1 MSQFSFFPQADG
13 SDPLADALSQYRRS
27 KKTLG
32 QRSESEESGM
42 QFGRAVAGLL
52 NDLDPLSWVVSPSS
66 VMDDIG
72 DFGTFIDRVKTIET
86 KKQLDS
92 EMASGKL
99 TPQEMLLRQQQ
110 IEVLDKMISS
120 DAQQAAAA
128 TQEEIAEK
136 GVVGMFGQGVKA
148 GVTQGVVSSMRGFT
162 NLMPVDGDA
171 FWSGAQRETGMA
183 TPEDSVSGK
192 IGQAVGSGL
201 FSAASFTVN
210 PYLGTA
216 VMGLQGYGGGIEA
229 YDQAYQYGLTTGDY
243 SQFEKITSGLTSAA
257 IEAATETLG
266 YGIASRL
273 AKTGVSQWFA
283 QPGARAVMGTVGKM
297 YAGEAL
303 EEGLVP
309 ILQNGVKWTGMTGMQ
324 PAEWGEAFSQAAT
337 DAFYGGFGG
346 FGAAAVNVPAEIVR
360 RQQTNKLLREAGSK
374 YADESFVEEIAPKRA
389 AALQAM
395 TPEERA
401 LESDQAEQSLMQASA
416 DLGKAKENVGAVQA
430 QLIAKQQELA
440 RARRGRDQA
449 RIQALEAEVA
459 TGEAGLETA
468 RQNAASIAA
477 DYAASQF
484 NYLTALASMSSG
496 APTVQMTVDDVLSS
510 QQYNPATSA
519 TTSQKAVEQQLTRLG
534 FKVQYYDGG
543 TQGDTRPAFFSP
555 QTPDT
560 VYLRADGNMKFSEMM
575 GLAMHE
581 LTHWVQF
588 NDSGLWSAMRETMDD
603 QTMLAAATKYW
614 QQAAGI
620 DPQVRQSLAQI
631 MAEAD
636 GKPISGDDVAQ
647 LESRMGRSL
656 VESEGAAQMI
666 ENGAAALFRGE
677 AVPGWFGQLV
687 TRMGLRGRSAMSA
700 LKLYRGLQEAAKN
713 NKGYTPGKVG
723 FTIDA
728 AQRGLEVMR
737 RARLQAAGAVAA
749 PPATPQPQAAPA
761 PATTPAPAQPAPAA
775 PAAPAAAP
783 APAPAPTAAAP
794 APAAPAPSPAAA
806 APAPAA
812 TTRAAID
819 AALSAFNSAPDQEFF
834 APSANEVAAAELAL
848 EQRASEDAAA
858 GRPNPYEGV
867 TGEEVAR
874 LMTYVDAV
882 DGGLLPGQMV
892 TADQRKIAKEM
903 RRKIRRTV
911 GTISA
916 RAAAPKSDIGHKRE
930 KATGRYV
937 GSPDWVGGNPSQL
950 KKLRKILRGLAD
962 EGESGRYWYE
972 NSSAAI
978 LDIAG
983 GDVVEAEKI
992 VALIALYSPN
1002 ATVPANTTMALTA
1015 YYQFKA
1021 GVPINAGFGV
1031 ADAKAT
1037 ALMAEG
1043 KMWSGIKTNS
1053 FYQNLMVNID
1063 PSKLDPG
1070 VATMDMWMALAFDY
1084 GDKALDQ
1091 GPKYQFSQREI
1102 QRLAA
1107 ELGWEAHQV
1116 QAAIW
1121 TAMKGRIDPIREQLK
1136 EKELEVG
1143 IGETYEKVD
1152 PKTGKTKVLYR
1163 VKKGR
1168 EYDHFR
1174 LAHKM
1179 GMEYDLKKEDIE
1191 ASRYDFSDA
1200 LRERMV
1206 QLSWEATPSTS
1217 TGRSIPGIHKAPLDQ
1232 RREYLEAIYKVL
1244 FQNGRSVIAEL
1255 AGLANGT
1262 SMIGYSAWKGDIG
1275 AGAQTFTP
1283 VATSGTG
1290 SKKAIKPEAA
1300 ANLDLASNM
1309 LGFILEQDAVTYHT
1323 ASYGAAKKDQN
1334 MAALQTSRPLT
1345 MQEMHSLYKAL
1356 HDKFGT
1362 WDLAPAYRP
1371 DGVRIG
1377 NFTAFDDSVP
1387 TIDNKAFHDGIQ
1399 EIIESLPDDFGGGSV
1414 TATTFMSVGNY
1425 LSNNWETNPNGETY
1439 LERIQAQ
1446 RPVVL
1451 ERVRN
1456 LRSSVEAINRE
1467 FDAKYGWG
1475 AGRVFNTAPAPAAPA
1490 DAAAAEPDV
1499 TGERPD
1505 DEPEGPGP
1513 TPGPGG
1519 GQPAVSTASARI
1531 TPQQDAQY
1539 MDAVKRGDMETAQRM
1554 VDAAARAA
1562 GYIHRVFHGTNGPM
1576 FRQFSKD
1583 MGGAKTGAESAQ
1595 LGIFATDNRKVAQ
1608 SYADNPGMGSMFDL
1622 ALGGPLSE
1630 LRKQAYETGRGKELK
1645 DAYDA
1650 SKREYDAAIQ
1660 RGRARVR
1667 EDVANSEVIADLKKA
1682 GFGSNINSFIDTLST
1697 RELIDGEWLKS
1708 PEIVA
1713 AEENLSRMEE
1723 PLQEFL
1729 RDVIVSSIPNRRV
1742 LGMYAKMDNPA
1753 IYDAGGVTPADFA
1766 LTPKIQKA
1774 MEDGHDGVIFK
1785 NLIDPVEPSTHYVVF
1800 DPSQFKSSDPFTYDE
1815 AGNVI
1820 PLSQRFNAASPSI
1833 MEARAPSRGIF
1844 DVNNPPEPKAGF
1856 DRVMAVMDSDGVVY
1870 YDTEARM
1877 HGDLVDSF
1885 PGIEDY
1891 VIDGGFIVNGEY
1903 RMNMSDGGYAA
1914 KEGGDER
1921 VAEVKAFT
1929 KRVNDPTIVGARSP
1943 SLSTFTPEWQEWFR
1957 GSKVVDEYGNP
1968 KVQFH
1973 STSAL
1978 VDGESFDQ
1986 FLPFSHFGTTTAA
1999 QDRFSAINVIKGF
2012 KSGIPRRG
2020 SRTYP
2025 VYLSI
2030 KNPLRVTD
2038 FAATNEATLLSEI
2051 MSAQRRGGYLEI
2063 NVDDIDDVTAAGT
2076 YDAVRKAGYDG
2087 LVYKNEFE
2095 DRGEDS
2101 YVIFDPSQAKSIFNV
2116 RPTRSPVISS
2126 ARQSRE
2132 DLAYQIGRRSGQVA
2146 GVARGRQQ
2154 RETEVREAQREAEA
2168 RARAVEETRRRAKEQ
2183 KREQRIRERAKRSAL
2198 AGRMQARLARLSA
2211 EIRRRQ
2217 RREGERM
2224 EDFSRRA
2231 LREMMREAQT
2241 ASGEGYRQAKK
2252 DLSRLKREA
2261 IELINLLPPKTRSRY
2276 LPRIAELSSA
2286 AGVLKVA
2293 DSVVRDMTRNEA
2305 RVTFNRLRALQQQ
2318 FTSRRGIRNDT
2329 RDQAMPLIQSGM
2341 AMLGGDRLMG
2351 YTDMA
2356 DMVQRI
2362 GAARQLLEEARD
2374 LYEQDREAW
2383 RDGRAERQQ
2392 ERADAA
2398 EVLAKNI
2405 ESLDELP
2412 DSRLWS
2418 TGRTAGFVG
2427 KFFAANSDIHTLAE
2441 IIDGAIDGPIHEM
2454 IARLAAGKNAMNLDR
2469 RRIDQT
2475 MDGLLE
2481 QAGYSSVDDYAQ
2493 RAAGMGGVAA
2503 TDVMDVML
2511 GGQSRRITSGE
2522 AMSLAAMDDDT
2533 MALLFDENDPEFAGS
2548 PITFL
2553 RDGGKLPLRVTR
2565 QEVEAIRA
2573 RLSQGQIALIDG
2585 LKAMIDADIRQRAFD
2600 VHYAQFGRM
2609 PEAIP
2614 GYYPRRRLGDSISGD
2629 TVDVNATPGNVIMT
2643 MLDNAGFTR
2652 QRVASRAPLVVDDLV
2667 RTIDG
2672 HVDQGLRLIHLSD
2685 PLRFGITVLRDANVK
2700 SAMESRLGAKS
2711 NDQMRKLLMNGV
2723 GLSGRP
2729 TGDFI
2734 DNLNSNVSGAL
2745 LLINP
2750 KTWFRQL
2757 GGIFRLASEFDMG
2770 DWASGSRSS
2779 IALTPAQRSAMI
2791 DRIEQDSGYFFDRH
2805 RRSQV
2810 GLFAGII
2817 GDPRQNRER
2826 MMVMLRAVGS
2836 NLRSAVDE
2844 ATQANFRSMLEDLN
2858 SGRSNVLTIL
2868 RSFDWALRGIDRQV
2882 MLAGYMSARQSL
2894 SRTDPAMAEQ
2904 DAHLAAIALAE
2915 RAFRRT
2921 QNVSDP
2927 MDDTVF
2933 AAEQKFNKGYG
2944 RLLFPFSSDPLKAFN
2959 QARRAVANPDA
2970 RAGTAFGIT
2979 ANILWSAAANPLSV
2993 GLAGLATG
3001 LWASD
3006 DEDDKLLKQAI
3017 VNQQA
3022 QRAMERAAGDLA
3034 GSAFGYGGLI
3044 LNDVYQAYRAYQD
3057 GYAPDAG
3064 VQLMPL
3070 QVVNESIRNFA
3081 TGEYGAMAGDIAT
3094 LAGIP
3099 VTTPIES
3106 MRRDIARVTPTPEKI
3121 RDALLAKKRGSGL
3134 TADEERRLKAAQQQ
3148 VRLNKLQTAE

>member
-120 DAQQAAAA
+120 EAQQAAAA

-484 NYLTALASMSSG
+484 NYLTALSSMSAG
-496 APTVQMTVDDVLSS
+496 APTVRMNANDVLSS
-510 QQYNPATSA
+510 QQYNPATAA
-519 TTSQKAVEQQLTRLG
+519 TTNQKAVEQQLTRLG

-614 QQAAGI
+614 QNAAGI

-656 VESEGAAQMI
+656 VESEGAAKMI

-737 RARLQAAGAVAA
+737 QARLQAAGAVAA

-775 PAAPAAAP
+775 PAAPAAPVA

-819 AALSAFNSAPDQEFF
+819 AALSVFNSAPDQEFF

-1562 GYIHRVFHGTNGPM
+1562 GYIYRVFHGTNGPM

-1742 LGMYAKMDNPA
+1742 LGMYAKMTNPA
-1753 IYDAGGVTPADFA
+1753 IYDAGGVTPAEFA

-1774 MEDGHDGVIFK
+1774 MKDGHDGVIFK

-1800 DPSQFKSSDPFTYDE
+1800 DPSQFKSSDPVTLDE

-1833 MEARAPSRGIF
+1833 MEAR
-1844 DVNNPPEPKAGF
+1844 
-1856 DRVMAVMDSDGVVY
+1856 
-1870 YDTEARM
+1870 
-1877 HGDLVDSF
+1877 
-1885 PGIEDY
+1885 
-1891 VIDGGFIVNGEY
+1891 
-1903 RMNMSDGGYAA
+1903 
-1914 KEGGDER
+1914 
-1921 VAEVKAFT
+1921 
-1929 KRVNDPTIVGARSP
+1929 
-1943 SLSTFTPEWQEWFR
+1943 
-1957 GSKVVDEYGNP
+1957 
-1968 KVQFH
+1968 
-1973 STSAL
+1973 
-1978 VDGESFDQ
+1978 
-1986 FLPFSHFGTTTAA
+1986 
-1999 QDRFSAINVIKGF
+1999 
-2012 KSGIPRRG
+2012 
-2020 SRTYP
+2020 
-2025 VYLSI
+2025 
-2030 KNPLRVTD
+2030 
-2038 FAATNEATLLSEI
+2038 
-2051 MSAQRRGGYLEI
+2051 QR
-2063 NVDDIDDVTAAGT
+2063 
-2076 YDAVRKAGYDG
+2076 
-2087 LVYKNEFE
+2087 
-2095 DRGEDS
+2095 
-2101 YVIFDPSQAKSIFNV
+2101 P
-2116 RPTRSPVISS
+2116 
-2126 ARQSRE
+2126 E

-2168 RARAVEETRRRAKEQ
+2168 RALAVEETRRRAKEQ
-2183 KREQRIRERAKRSAL
+2183 KREQRIRERAKRAAL

-2261 IELINLLPPKTRSRY
+2261 IELINLLPPKARSRY

-2305 RVTFNRLRALQQQ
+2305 RVTFNRLRGLQQQ
-2318 FTSRRGIRNDT
+2318 FTARRGIRNDT

-2351 YTDMA
+2351 YTDIA

-2362 GAARQLLEEARD
+2362 GAARQLMEEARD

-2383 RDGRAERQQ
+2383 REGRAERQQ

-2398 EVLAKNI
+2398 DVLAENI
-2405 ESLDELP
+2405 NRLDELP

-2475 MDGLLE
+2475 MDGLLQ

-2503 TDVMDVML
+2503 TDVMDVVL
-2511 GGQSRRITSGE
+2511 GGQSRRITTGE

-2553 RDGGKLPLRVTR
+2553 RDGGKLPVRVTR

>member
-120 DAQQAAAA
+120 EAQQAAAA

-273 AKTGVSQWFA
+273 AKTGVAQWFA

-309 ILQNGVKWTGMTGMQ
+309 ILQNGVKMTGWTGMQ
-324 PAEWGEAFSQAAT
+324 PAEWKEAFGQAAT

-346 FGAAAVNVPAEIVR
+346 FGAAGVNVPAEIVR

-430 QLIAKQQELA
+430 QLIAKQQELS
-440 RARRGRDQA
+440 RARRGRDRA

-484 NYLTALASMSSG
+484 NYLTALASMSAG

-519 TTSQKAVEQQLTRLG
+519 TTAQKAVEQQLTRLG

-543 TQGDTRPAFFSP
+543 QQGDTRPAFFSP

-631 MAEAD
+631 IAEAD

-656 VESEGAAQMI
+656 VESEGAAKMI

-812 TTRAAID
+812 STRAAID
-819 AALSAFNSAPDQEFF
+819 AALSAFNSAPNPEFF

-867 TGEEVAR
+867 TGDEMAR

-882 DGGLLPGQMV
+882 DGGLLPGKMV
-892 TADQRKIAKEM
+892 TEGQRKIAKEM

-916 RAAAPKSDIGHKRE
+916 RGKDVPETID
-930 KATGRYV
+930 
-937 GSPDWVGGNPSQL
+937 
-950 KKLRKILRGLAD
+950 
-962 EGESGRYWYE
+962 
-972 NSSAAI
+972 SASI
-978 LDIAG
+978 
-983 GDVVEAEKI
+983 
-992 VALIALYSPN
+992 
-1002 ATVPANTTMALTA
+1002 
-1015 YYQFKA
+1015 
-1021 GVPINAGFGV
+1021 
-1031 ADAKAT
+1031 
-1037 ALMAEG
+1037 
-1043 KMWSGIKTNS
+1043 
-1053 FYQNLMVNID
+1053 ID
-1063 PSKLDPG
+1063 
-1070 VATMDMWMALAFDY
+1070 
-1084 GDKALDQ
+1084 
-1091 GPKYQFSQREI
+1091 
-1102 QRLAA
+1102 
-1107 ELGWEAHQV
+1107 
-1116 QAAIW
+1116 
-1121 TAMKGRIDPIREQLK
+1121 
-1136 EKELEVG
+1136 
-1143 IGETYEKVD
+1143 
-1152 PKTGKTKVLYR
+1152 
-1163 VKKGR
+1163 
-1168 EYDHFR
+1168 
-1174 LAHKM
+1174 
-1179 GMEYDLKKEDIE
+1179 
-1191 ASRYDFSDA
+1191 
-1200 LRERMV
+1200 
-1206 QLSWEATPSTS
+1206 
-1217 TGRSIPGIHKAPLDQ
+1217 SII
-1232 RREYLEAIYKVL
+1232 
-1244 FQNGRSVIAEL
+1244 
-1255 AGLANGT
+1255 
-1262 SMIGYSAWKGDIG
+1262 
-1275 AGAQTFTP
+1275 P
-1283 VATSGTG
+1283 VATSQQWKNMRDFKRTIQAKVRKAAAEAGIDLSVDSPRVNEYLRRMMVKEVRAAVQSNSNAVGWYDEKVRKALAVVSLIHPELANDRMAQFAFKWALAVTSNGAKVKDNFENALKAYESYKANGVMPTDIGVGKPAGAINNAMQLFNDLVAKHGMDRVEQFMSTKHTVREIKEFTG
-1290 SKKAIKPEAA
+1290 IKPNGE
-1300 ANLDLASNM
+1300 NIDTVL
-1309 LGFILEQDAVTYHT
+1309 
-1323 ASYGAAKKDQN
+1323 YGAAVAGPKIGNGFFANLYGHFEQLTMDRWFMRTWGRWSGSLIQPRPELVIKRRKQMRQVLAQMDDATREEFFKAINVKPRAMTMAPAVEGQQAEVELTDAAVDKIAEAIKKASVKKAQRDIINEIGVFPPPQRDTMN
-1334 MAALQTSRPLT
+1334 MMLADEEIEDDDPRYSFGDELRKIGNGLSGAKDGQKEAPASGSERARIRKIAQAALAELNKEFPDLT
-1345 MQEMHSLYKAL
+1345 MADLQASIWYPEKRLYDSSKTKESKAAMQY
-1356 HDKFGT
+1356 DEGGAPDYETAARAVAKSRNVSDDQIRQVTERIDNDIRSERTGSTRRVAGT
-1362 WDLAPAYRP
+1362 PDARTVSARAAATTTAERGAGDRGGVGAARSLAP
-1371 DGVRIG
+1371 
-1377 NFTAFDDSVP
+1377 
-1387 TIDNKAFHDGIQ
+1387 
-1399 EIIESLPDDFGGGSV
+1399 L
-1414 TATTFMSVGNY
+1414 
-1425 LSNNWETNPNGETY
+1425 
-1439 LERIQAQ
+1439 
-1446 RPVVL
+1446 
-1451 ERVRN
+1451 
-1456 LRSSVEAINRE
+1456 
-1467 FDAKYGWG
+1467 
-1475 AGRVFNTAPAPAAPA
+1475 A
-1490 DAAAAEPDV
+1490 DAPIVTGATGPDAGIVAAAERYAASVGIDLKRQAFYADVDLDRAGRIAAAFDAMPHDPTDPAVVEAYDALIDQTVAQYRALEEAGYKFWFFDEKTDPYDGKPWMALRDLRQNKTMAVFSTQAGFGTLEEIDTSGNPLLVDTGIRWPYGSPDGPLTPV
-1499 TGERPD
+1499 LANDLFRAVHDAFGHSLEGAGFRARGEENAWQAHVRLFFGPAVGAMTTETRGQNSWLNFGPYGEQNQNAGVLETVFAPQKTGLMPEWTWTEGRVPD
-1505 DEPEGPGP
+1505 MQDQP
-1513 TPGPGG
+1513 TGPGG

-1539 MDAVKRGDMETAQRM
+1539 MDAVKRGDMDTAQRM

-1562 GYIHRVFHGTNGPM
+1562 GYIYRVFHGTNGPM

-1583 MGGAKTGAESAQ
+1583 MGGAKTGAESAM
-1595 LGIFATDNRKVAQ
+1595 LGIFATDNRRVAQ

-1630 LRKQAYETGRGKELK
+1630 LRKQAMETGRGKELK

-1650 SKREYDAAIQ
+1650 AKREYDAALQ

-1682 GFGSNINSFIDTLST
+1682 GFESNINSFIDTLAT
-1697 RELIDGEWLKS
+1697 REMIDGEWLKS

-1713 AEENLSRMEE
+1713 AEENLIRAEE

-1742 LGMYAKMDNPA
+1742 LGMYAKMTNPA
-1753 IYDAGGVTPADFA
+1753 IYDAGGVTPAEFA

-1774 MEDGHDGVIFK
+1774 MKDGHDGVIFK

-1800 DPSQFKSSDPFTYDE
+1800 DPSQFKSSDPVTLDE

-1833 MEARAPSRGIF
+1833 MEAR
-1844 DVNNPPEPKAGF
+1844 
-1856 DRVMAVMDSDGVVY
+1856 
-1870 YDTEARM
+1870 
-1877 HGDLVDSF
+1877 
-1885 PGIEDY
+1885 
-1891 VIDGGFIVNGEY
+1891 
-1903 RMNMSDGGYAA
+1903 
-1914 KEGGDER
+1914 
-1921 VAEVKAFT
+1921 
-1929 KRVNDPTIVGARSP
+1929 
-1943 SLSTFTPEWQEWFR
+1943 
-1957 GSKVVDEYGNP
+1957 
-1968 KVQFH
+1968 
-1973 STSAL
+1973 
-1978 VDGESFDQ
+1978 
-1986 FLPFSHFGTTTAA
+1986 
-1999 QDRFSAINVIKGF
+1999 
-2012 KSGIPRRG
+2012 
-2020 SRTYP
+2020 
-2025 VYLSI
+2025 
-2030 KNPLRVTD
+2030 
-2038 FAATNEATLLSEI
+2038 
-2051 MSAQRRGGYLEI
+2051 QR
-2063 NVDDIDDVTAAGT
+2063 
-2076 YDAVRKAGYDG
+2076 
-2087 LVYKNEFE
+2087 
-2095 DRGEDS
+2095 
-2101 YVIFDPSQAKSIFNV
+2101 P
-2116 RPTRSPVISS
+2116 
-2126 ARQSRE
+2126 E

-2183 KREQRIRERAKRSAL
+2183 KREQRIRERAKRAAL

-2217 RREGERM
+2217 RRDGERM

-2241 ASGEGYRQAKK
+2241 ASGEGYRQAKT

-2261 IELINLLPPKTRSRY
+2261 IELINLLPPKARSRY

-2305 RVTFNRLRALQQQ
+2305 RVTFNRLRGLQQQ
-2318 FTSRRGIRNDT
+2318 FTARRGIRNDT

-2341 AMLGGDRLMG
+2341 SMLGGDRLMG

-2362 GAARQLLEEARD
+2362 GAARQLMEEARD

-2383 RDGRAERQQ
+2383 REGRAERQQ

-2398 EVLAKNI
+2398 DVLAENI
-2405 ESLDELP
+2405 NRLDELP

-2475 MDGLLE
+2475 MDGLLQ

-2511 GGQSRRITSGE
+2511 GGQSRRITRGE

-2533 MALLFDENDPEFAGS
+2533 LALLFDENDPEFAGS

-2573 RLSQGQIALIDG
+2573 RLSAGQIALIDG
-2585 LKAMIDADIRQRAFD
+2585 LKGMIDADIRQRAFD

-2858 SGRSNVLTIL
+2858 AGRSNVLTIL

-3022 QRAMERAAGDLA
+3022 QRALERAAGDLA
-3034 GSAFGYGGLI
+3034 GSAFGYAGLI
-3044 LNDVYQAYRAYQD
+3044 LTDVYQAYRSYQD

-3106 MRRDIARVTPTPEKI
+3106 IRRDIARVTPTPEKI

>member
-32 QRSESEESGM
+32 QRSEREESGM

-72 DFGTFIDRVKTIET
+72 DFSTFIDRVKTIET

-110 IEVLDKMISS
+110 IEILDKMIASE
-120 DAQQAAAA
+120 AQQAAAA

-148 GVTQGVVSSMRGFT
+148 GVTQGVVSSMRGFA
-162 NLMPVDGDA
+162 NVMPFDGDA

-273 AKTGVSQWFA
+273 AKTGVAQWFA
-283 QPGARAVMGTVGKM
+283 QPGARSVMGTVGKM

-309 ILQNGVKWTGMTGMQ
+309 ILQNGVKMTGLTGMQ
-324 PAEWGEAFSQAAT
+324 PAEWKEAFSQAAT

-401 LESDQAEQSLMQASA
+401 LESDQAEQALMQAGA

-459 TGEAGLETA
+459 TGEAGLATA

-477 DYAASQF
+477 DYAAAQF
-484 NYLTALASMSSG
+484 NYLTALASMSAG

-519 TTSQKAVEQQLTRLG
+519 TTAQKAVEQQLTRLG

-543 TQGDTRPAFFSP
+543 QQGDTRPAFFSP

-581 LTHWVQF
+581 LTHWAQF
-588 NDSGLWSAMRETMDD
+588 NDSGLWRAMRETMDD
-603 QTMLAAATKYW
+603 QTMLAAATEYW
-614 QQAAGI
+614 KQAAGI

-631 MAEAD
+631 VAEAD

-656 VESEGAAQMI
+656 VESEGAAKMI

-749 PPATPQPQAAPA
+749 PTATPQPQAAPA

-819 AALSAFNSAPDQEFF
+819 AASAGISAAPDQEFF

-867 TGEEVAR
+867 TGEEIAR

-892 TADQRKIAKEM
+892 TGDQRRIAKEM

-916 RAAAPKSDIGHKRE
+916 RGKDVPETIDDAAIIDAIIPIAS
-930 KATGRYV
+930 
-937 GSPDWVGGNPSQL
+937 SQQWKNMRL
-950 KKLRKILRGLAD
+950 FKRKIQDRVRKAAREAGIDLRVD
-962 EGESGRYWYE
+962 SPRVNEYIRRMVVKEVR
-972 NSSAAI
+972 AAI
-978 LDIAG
+978 KANSKAVGWYD
-983 GDVVEAEKI
+983 EKVRKALAI
-992 VALIALYSPN
+992 VALIHPELQNDRMAQFAFKWALAVTSNGAKVDKNFVN
-1002 ATVPANTTMALTA
+1002 ALKAYEAYKNTGVMPTNIGEGKPADAINNALGVFNTIVAKYGIERVEQFMSTKHTVREIKAFTGIRPSGEAIDSVLYGAAIVGPKIGNGFFANLYGHFEQLTMDRWFMRTFGRWTGTLIESNPKLVKRRREQMRRVFALMDDGTRSQFFASINTKDRPMTLAVAVKGQPAEVQLTDDVADRIAEAIQKASVDKEQRQIINEIGLFDEEGIARIASVLGKNDEENPYHSFGDELRKIGNGLAGAKDGQKEAPSNGTERSRIRSIFKSALEELNQEFPELTMADLQAVIWYPEKRLYDASKTDKKKAEMDYEEGGAPDYETAARKVAKERNVSDDQIRQVTERIDDDIRTRRAATARPVAGSTTPTTVSARDATQPELGGRGAGDRGGVRAARSLAPLADAPIVEGATGPDPDIVAAAERYAASIGIDLKRQA
-1015 YYQFKA
+1015 YYAKVDLGRAKRLADAFDAMPHAPNDPAVVEAYDALIDQTVAQYRALEDA
-1021 GVPINAGFGV
+1021 GYKFWFFDEKTDPYDGKPWMALRDLRQNKTMAVFSTQAGFGTLEEIDTSGNPLLV
-1031 ADAKAT
+1031 DTGIRWPNGSPDGPLTPVLANDLFRAVHDAFGHS
-1037 ALMAEG
+1037 LEG
-1043 KMWSGIKTNS
+1043 AGFRARGEENAWQAHVRLFYGPAVGAMTTETRGQNS
-1053 FYQNLMVNID
+1053 WLNFGPYGEQNRNA
-1063 PSKLDPG
+1063 G
-1070 VATMDMWMALAFDY
+1070 V
-1084 GDKALDQ
+1084 
-1091 GPKYQFSQREI
+1091 
-1102 QRLAA
+1102 
-1107 ELGWEAHQV
+1107 
-1116 QAAIW
+1116 
-1121 TAMKGRIDPIREQLK
+1121 
-1136 EKELEVG
+1136 LETVFA
-1143 IGETYEKVD
+1143 
-1152 PKTGKTKVLYR
+1152 PQKTGL
-1163 VKKGR
+1163 
-1168 EYDHFR
+1168 
-1174 LAHKM
+1174 M
-1179 GMEYDLKKEDIE
+1179 
-1191 ASRYDFSDA
+1191 
-1200 LRERMV
+1200 
-1206 QLSWEATPSTS
+1206 
-1217 TGRSIPGIHKAPLDQ
+1217 
-1232 RREYLEAIYKVL
+1232 
-1244 FQNGRSVIAEL
+1244 
-1255 AGLANGT
+1255 
-1262 SMIGYSAWKGDIG
+1262 
-1275 AGAQTFTP
+1275 
-1283 VATSGTG
+1283 
-1290 SKKAIKPEAA
+1290 PEW
-1300 ANLDLASNM
+1300 
-1309 LGFILEQDAVTYHT
+1309 
-1323 ASYGAAKKDQN
+1323 
-1334 MAALQTSRPLT
+1334 
-1345 MQEMHSLYKAL
+1345 
-1356 HDKFGT
+1356 T
-1362 WDLAPAYRP
+1362 W
-1371 DGVRIG
+1371 
-1377 NFTAFDDSVP
+1377 T
-1387 TIDNKAFHDGIQ
+1387 
-1399 EIIESLPDDFGGGSV
+1399 E
-1414 TATTFMSVGNY
+1414 
-1425 LSNNWETNPNGETY
+1425 
-1439 LERIQAQ
+1439 
-1446 RPVVL
+1446 
-1451 ERVRN
+1451 
-1456 LRSSVEAINRE
+1456 
-1467 FDAKYGWG
+1467 
-1475 AGRVFNTAPAPAAPA
+1475 GRV
-1490 DAAAAEPDV
+1490 PDM
-1499 TGERPD
+1499 PD
-1505 DEPEGPGP
+1505 QPQ
-1513 TPGPGG
+1513 GPGG
-1519 GQPAVSTASARI
+1519 GQPAVSTSSARI

-1539 MDAVKRGDMETAQRM
+1539 MDAVSRGDMETAQAQALRATTRTTEQYEQAERIDIPEDIRAAM
-1554 VDAAARAA
+1554 KQRDTVAQEARAKYRGKPDGRRRGNQAAESARQRWNRENPELARKIQDAQAPQVAALLAREQQRAAKDSAAEQVESNARAA
-1562 GYIHRVFHGTNGPM
+1562 VLKQVEDR
-1576 FRQFSKD
+1576 
-1583 MGGAKTGAESAQ
+1583 
-1595 LGIFATDNRKVAQ
+1595 L
-1608 SYADNPGMGSMFDL
+1608 YA
-1622 ALGGPLSE
+1622 
-1630 LRKQAYETGRGKELK
+1630 
-1645 DAYDA
+1645 
-1650 SKREYDAAIQ
+1650 
-1660 RGRARVR
+1660 
-1667 EDVANSEVIADLKKA
+1667 A
-1682 GFGSNINSFIDTLST
+1682 GFTLEYISNSGSRYYSHDRLPAGRTIRVSDHSLPSGNPSGFVYTNEDRYNTARPEVLNDLDEWIAENIEQRPLEQASRLDADYMAAVERGDMDT
-1697 RELIDGEWLKS
+1697 
-1708 PEIVA
+1708 A
-1713 AEENLSRMEE
+1713 
-1723 PLQEFL
+1723 
-1729 RDVIVSSIPNRRV
+1729 
-1742 LGMYAKMDNPA
+1742 
-1753 IYDAGGVTPADFA
+1753 
-1766 LTPKIQKA
+1766 
-1774 MEDGHDGVIFK
+1774 
-1785 NLIDPVEPSTHYVVF
+1785 
-1800 DPSQFKSSDPFTYDE
+1800 
-1815 AGNVI
+1815 
-1820 PLSQRFNAASPSI
+1820 QRFNPSSPSI
-1833 MEARAPSRGIF
+1833 LEAR
-1844 DVNNPPEPKAGF
+1844 
-1856 DRVMAVMDSDGVVY
+1856 
-1870 YDTEARM
+1870 
-1877 HGDLVDSF
+1877 
-1885 PGIEDY
+1885 
-1891 VIDGGFIVNGEY
+1891 
-1903 RMNMSDGGYAA
+1903 
-1914 KEGGDER
+1914 
-1921 VAEVKAFT
+1921 
-1929 KRVNDPTIVGARSP
+1929 
-1943 SLSTFTPEWQEWFR
+1943 
-1957 GSKVVDEYGNP
+1957 
-1968 KVQFH
+1968 
-1973 STSAL
+1973 
-1978 VDGESFDQ
+1978 
-1986 FLPFSHFGTTTAA
+1986 
-1999 QDRFSAINVIKGF
+1999 
-2012 KSGIPRRG
+2012 
-2020 SRTYP
+2020 
-2025 VYLSI
+2025 
-2030 KNPLRVTD
+2030 
-2038 FAATNEATLLSEI
+2038 
-2051 MSAQRRGGYLEI
+2051 QR
-2063 NVDDIDDVTAAGT
+2063 
-2076 YDAVRKAGYDG
+2076 
-2087 LVYKNEFE
+2087 
-2095 DRGEDS
+2095 
-2101 YVIFDPSQAKSIFNV
+2101 
-2116 RPTRSPVISS
+2116 
-2126 ARQSRE
+2126 RE

-2154 RETEVREAQREAEA
+2154 REAEVREAQREAEA

-2183 KREQRIRERAKRSAL
+2183 KREQRVRERAKRAAL

-2241 ASGEGYRQAKK
+2241 ASGEGYRQAKR

-2261 IELINLLPPKTRSRY
+2261 IELINLLPPRMRSRY

-2329 RDQAMPLIQSGM
+2329 RDQAMPLIQAGM

-2398 EVLAKNI
+2398 EVLAQNI
-2405 ESLDELP
+2405 ERLDELP

-2418 TGRTAGFVG
+2418 TGRTASFAG

-2454 IARLAAGKNAMNLDR
+2454 IARLSAGKNAMNLDR

-2475 MDGLLE
+2475 MDGLLQ

-2533 MALLFDENDPEFAGS
+2533 LALLFDENDPEFAGS

-2553 RDGGKLPLRVTR
+2553 RDGGKLPVRVTR

-2629 TVDVNATPGNVIMT
+2629 TVDVNSTPGNVIMT

-2700 SAMESRLGAKS
+2700 SAMESRLGARA

-2734 DNLNSNVSGAL
+2734 DSLNSNVSGAL

-2770 DWASGSRSS
+2770 DWASGSRAS
-2779 IALTPAQRSAMI
+2779 IALTPAQRSDLI

-2858 SGRSNVLTIL
+2858 AGRSNVLTIL

-3022 QRAMERAAGDLA
+3022 QRAMERAAGDIV

-3064 VQLMPL
+3064 IQIMPL
-3070 QVVNESIRNFA
+3070 QVANEVLRNFA
-3081 TGEYGAMAGDIAT
+3081 AGEYGAMAGDVAT

-3099 VTTPIES
+3099 VTTPVES
-3106 MRRDIARVTPTPEKI
+3106 IRRDIARVTPTPEKI

>member
-72 DFGTFIDRVKTIET
+72 DFSTFIDRVKTIET

-110 IEVLDKMISS
+110 IEVLDKMIASE
-120 DAQQAAAA
+120 AQQAAAA
-128 TQEEIAEK
+128 TQEEIEEK

-273 AKTGVSQWFA
+273 AKTGVAQWFA

-309 ILQNGVKWTGMTGMQ
+309 ILQNGVKMTGLTGMQ
-324 PAEWGEAFSQAAT
+324 PAEWSEAFSQAAT

-374 YADESFVEEIAPKRA
+374 YADQSFVEEIAPKRA

-401 LESDQAEQSLMQASA
+401 LESDQAEKALMQAGA

-459 TGEAGLETA
+459 TGEAGLATA
-468 RQNAASIAA
+468 RQNAASISA
-477 DYAASQF
+477 DYAAAQF
-484 NYLTALASMSSG
+484 NYLTALASMSAG

-519 TTSQKAVEQQLTRLG
+519 TTAQKAVEQQLTRLG

-543 TQGDTRPAFFSP
+543 QQGDTRPAFFSP

-581 LTHWVQF
+581 LTHWAQF
-588 NDSGLWSAMRETMDD
+588 NDSGLWRAMRQTMDD
-603 QTMLAAATKYW
+603 QTMLAAATEYW

-631 MAEAD
+631 MAEAE

-656 VESEGAAQMI
+656 VESEGAAKMI

-687 TRMGLRGRSAMSA
+687 TRMGLRGRAAMSA

-819 AALSAFNSAPDQEFF
+819 AAAASVAATPDPSFF
-834 APSANEVAAAELAL
+834 APSANEVAAADIAL

-858 GRPNPYEGV
+858 GRQNPYEGV
-867 TGEEVAR
+867 TGEEIAR

-892 TADQRKIAKEM
+892 TGDQRRIAKEM

-916 RAAAPKSDIGHKRE
+916 RGKEVPETIDAEAIIDSIIPVATSQQWKNMRDFKSTIQAKVRKAAAEAGIDLSVDSPRVNEYLRRMMVKEVRAAVTSNSNAVGWYDEKVRKALGIVALIHPELASDRMAQFAFKWALAVTSNGAKVKDNFDNALKAYESYKANRVMPTDIGVGKPAGAINNAMQLFNDLVAKHGMDRVEQFMSTKHTVREIREFTGIRPNGENIDTVLYGAAVVGPKIGNGFFANLYGHFEQLTMDRWFMRTWGRWSGTLIQPRPELVAKRRKQMRQVLAQMDDATRE
-930 KATGRYV
+930 EFFKAIKVKPRAMTMAAAVEGQPAEV
-937 GSPDWVGGNPSQL
+937 ELTDAAVDKIAESI
-950 KKLRKILRGLAD
+950 KKASVKKDQRDIINEIGVFEAPQRDTLSMMLAD
-962 EGESGRYWYE
+962 EGDEDPRYSFGDELRKIGNGLSGAKDGQKEAPASGSERARIRKIAQAALDELNQEFPDLTMADLQASIWYPE
-972 NSSAAI
+972 KRLYDSSKTKESSAAMQYDEGGAPDYETAARAVAKSRNVSDDQI
-978 LDIAG
+978 RQVTERIDNDIRSERTGSTRRVAG
-983 GDVVEAEKI
+983 TPDARTVSARAAAATTAERGAGDRRGVGAARSLAPLADAPIVDGATGPDPDIVAAAERYAASIGIDLKRQAYYAKVDLGRAKRLADAFDAMPHAPNDPAVVEAYD
-992 VALIALYSPN
+992 ALIDQTVAQYRALEDAGYKFWFFDERTDPYN
-1002 ATVPANTTMALTA
+1002 GKPWMALRDLRQNKTMAVFST
-1015 YYQFKA
+1015 Q
-1021 GVPINAGFGV
+1021 AGFGTLEEIDTSGNPLLV
-1031 ADAKAT
+1031 DTGIRWPYGSPDGPLTPVLANDLFRAVHDAFGHS
-1037 ALMAEG
+1037 LEG
-1043 KMWSGIKTNS
+1043 AGFRARGEENAWQAHVRLFYGPAVGAMTTETRGQNS
-1053 FYQNLMVNID
+1053 WLNFGPYGEQNRNA
-1063 PSKLDPG
+1063 G
-1070 VATMDMWMALAFDY
+1070 V
-1084 GDKALDQ
+1084 
-1091 GPKYQFSQREI
+1091 
-1102 QRLAA
+1102 
-1107 ELGWEAHQV
+1107 
-1116 QAAIW
+1116 
-1121 TAMKGRIDPIREQLK
+1121 
-1136 EKELEVG
+1136 LETVFA
-1143 IGETYEKVD
+1143 
-1152 PKTGKTKVLYR
+1152 PQKTGL
-1163 VKKGR
+1163 
-1168 EYDHFR
+1168 
-1174 LAHKM
+1174 M
-1179 GMEYDLKKEDIE
+1179 
-1191 ASRYDFSDA
+1191 
-1200 LRERMV
+1200 
-1206 QLSWEATPSTS
+1206 
-1217 TGRSIPGIHKAPLDQ
+1217 
-1232 RREYLEAIYKVL
+1232 
-1244 FQNGRSVIAEL
+1244 
-1255 AGLANGT
+1255 
-1262 SMIGYSAWKGDIG
+1262 
-1275 AGAQTFTP
+1275 
-1283 VATSGTG
+1283 
-1290 SKKAIKPEAA
+1290 PEW
-1300 ANLDLASNM
+1300 
-1309 LGFILEQDAVTYHT
+1309 
-1323 ASYGAAKKDQN
+1323 
-1334 MAALQTSRPLT
+1334 
-1345 MQEMHSLYKAL
+1345 
-1356 HDKFGT
+1356 T
-1362 WDLAPAYRP
+1362 W
-1371 DGVRIG
+1371 
-1377 NFTAFDDSVP
+1377 T
-1387 TIDNKAFHDGIQ
+1387 
-1399 EIIESLPDDFGGGSV
+1399 E
-1414 TATTFMSVGNY
+1414 
-1425 LSNNWETNPNGETY
+1425 
-1439 LERIQAQ
+1439 
-1446 RPVVL
+1446 
-1451 ERVRN
+1451 
-1456 LRSSVEAINRE
+1456 
-1467 FDAKYGWG
+1467 
-1475 AGRVFNTAPAPAAPA
+1475 GRV
-1490 DAAAAEPDV
+1490 PDM
-1499 TGERPD
+1499 PD
-1505 DEPEGPGP
+1505 QPQ
-1513 TPGPGG
+1513 GPGG
-1519 GQPAVSTASARI
+1519 GQPAVSTSSARI

-1539 MDAVKRGDMETAQRM
+1539 MDAV
-1554 VDAAARAA
+1554 
-1562 GYIHRVFHGTNGPM
+1562 
-1576 FRQFSKD
+1576 
-1583 MGGAKTGAESAQ
+1583 
-1595 LGIFATDNRKVAQ
+1595 NR
-1608 SYADNPGMGSMFDL
+1608 
-1622 ALGGPLSE
+1622 
-1630 LRKQAYETGRGKELK
+1630 
-1645 DAYDA
+1645 
-1650 SKREYDAAIQ
+1650 
-1660 RGRARVR
+1660 
-1667 EDVANSEVIADLKKA
+1667 
-1682 GFGSNINSFIDTLST
+1682 
-1697 RELIDGEWLKS
+1697 
-1708 PEIVA
+1708 
-1713 AEENLSRMEE
+1713 
-1723 PLQEFL
+1723 
-1729 RDVIVSSIPNRRV
+1729 
-1742 LGMYAKMDNPA
+1742 
-1753 IYDAGGVTPADFA
+1753 
-1766 LTPKIQKA
+1766 
-1774 MEDGHDGVIFK
+1774 
-1785 NLIDPVEPSTHYVVF
+1785 
-1800 DPSQFKSSDPFTYDE
+1800 DE

-1820 PLSQRFNAASPSI
+1820 PLSQRFNPASPSI
-1833 MEARAPSRGIF
+1833 LEARETRPISSFTPEWRAWFGDSKVVDEQGNPMVVYHGTDKDFSVFRGSYLFDRYPEYDSTKSLTANEGDGLFFFSDNPDTAAQFTSGPGSSVIPAYLKIENLFDPESPEGRKVFQKFLRSRKSDRYIKDSGVREAAEDREISVLNLLSLGDWESIEHPDLLKFIKDIGYDGIRVWEMGEHNLAVFNSSQIKSAFNERPTQSPSISSARAPSRGIF
-1844 DVNNPPEPKAGF
+1844 DVNNPPQPKAGF
-1856 DRVMAVMDSDGVVY
+1856 DNVMAVMDSDGVVY

-1891 VIDGGFIVNGEY
+1891 IIDGGFIVNGKY

-1929 KRVNDPTIVGARSP
+1929 KRVNDPTIVGAR
-1943 SLSTFTPEWQEWFR
+1943 
-1957 GSKVVDEYGNP
+1957 
-1968 KVQFH
+1968 
-1973 STSAL
+1973 
-1978 VDGESFDQ
+1978 
-1986 FLPFSHFGTTTAA
+1986 
-1999 QDRFSAINVIKGF
+1999 
-2012 KSGIPRRG
+2012 
-2020 SRTYP
+2020 
-2025 VYLSI
+2025 
-2030 KNPLRVTD
+2030 
-2038 FAATNEATLLSEI
+2038 
-2051 MSAQRRGGYLEI
+2051 QR
-2063 NVDDIDDVTAAGT
+2063 
-2076 YDAVRKAGYDG
+2076 
-2087 LVYKNEFE
+2087 
-2095 DRGEDS
+2095 
-2101 YVIFDPSQAKSIFNV
+2101 
-2116 RPTRSPVISS
+2116 
-2126 ARQSRE
+2126 RE

-2154 RETEVREAQREAEA
+2154 REAEVREAQREAEA

-2183 KREQRIRERAKRSAL
+2183 KREQRVRERAKRAAL

-2241 ASGEGYRQAKK
+2241 ASGEGYRQAKR

-2261 IELINLLPPKTRSRY
+2261 IELINLLPPQTRSKY

-2383 RDGRAERQQ
+2383 RDGRAERHQ
-2392 ERADAA
+2392 ERSDAA
-2398 EVLAKNI
+2398 EVLAQNI
-2405 ESLDELP
+2405 ERLDELP

-2475 MDGLLE
+2475 MDGLLQ

-2533 MALLFDENDPEFAGS
+2533 LALLFDENDPEFAGS

-2553 RDGGKLPLRVTR
+2553 RDGGKMPVRVTR

-2609 PEAIP
+2609 PEAIT

-2685 PLRFGITVLRDANVK
+2685 PLRFGITVMRDANVK

-2734 DNLNSNVSGAL
+2734 DSLNSNVSGAL

-2757 GGIFRLASEFDMG
+2757 GGIFRLASEFDMS

-2779 IALTPAQRSAMI
+2779 IALTPAQRSDLI

-2858 SGRSNVLTIL
+2858 AGRSNVITIL

-3022 QRAMERAAGDLA
+3022 QRAMERAAGDLV

-3064 VQLMPL
+3064 IQIMPL
-3070 QVVNESIRNFA
+3070 QVANEVLRNFA
-3081 TGEYGAMAGDIAT
+3081 AGEYTAMAGDVAT

-3106 MRRDIARVTPTPEKI
+3106 IRRDIARVTPTPEKI

-3134 TADEERRLKAAQQQ
+3134 TDDEERRLKAAQQQ

>member
-1 MSQFSFFPQADG
+1 M
-13 SDPLADALSQYRRS
+13 
-27 KKTLG
+27 
-32 QRSESEESGM
+32 
-42 QFGRAVAGLL
+42 
-52 NDLDPLSWVVSPSS
+52 
-66 VMDDIG
+66 
-72 DFGTFIDRVKTIET
+72 
-86 KKQLDS
+86 
-92 EMASGKL
+92 
-99 TPQEMLLRQQQ
+99 
-110 IEVLDKMISS
+110 
-120 DAQQAAAA
+120 
-128 TQEEIAEK
+128 
-136 GVVGMFGQGVKA
+136 
-148 GVTQGVVSSMRGFT
+148 
-162 NLMPVDGDA
+162 
-171 FWSGAQRETGMA
+171 
-183 TPEDSVSGK
+183 
-192 IGQAVGSGL
+192 
-201 FSAASFTVN
+201 
-210 PYLGTA
+210 
-216 VMGLQGYGGGIEA
+216 
-229 YDQAYQYGLTTGDY
+229 
-243 SQFEKITSGLTSAA
+243 
-257 IEAATETLG
+257 
-266 YGIASRL
+266 
-273 AKTGVSQWFA
+273 
-283 QPGARAVMGTVGKM
+283 
-297 YAGEAL
+297 
-303 EEGLVP
+303 
-309 ILQNGVKWTGMTGMQ
+309 
-324 PAEWGEAFSQAAT
+324 
-337 DAFYGGFGG
+337 
-346 FGAAAVNVPAEIVR
+346 
-360 RQQTNKLLREAGSK
+360 
-374 YADESFVEEIAPKRA
+374 
-389 AALQAM
+389 
-395 TPEERA
+395 
-401 LESDQAEQSLMQASA
+401 
-416 DLGKAKENVGAVQA
+416 
-430 QLIAKQQELA
+430 
-440 RARRGRDQA
+440 
-449 RIQALEAEVA
+449 
-459 TGEAGLETA
+459 
-468 RQNAASIAA
+468 
-477 DYAASQF
+477 
-484 NYLTALASMSSG
+484 
-496 APTVQMTVDDVLSS
+496 
-510 QQYNPATSA
+510 
-519 TTSQKAVEQQLTRLG
+519 
-534 FKVQYYDGG
+534 
-543 TQGDTRPAFFSP
+543 
-555 QTPDT
+555 
-560 VYLRADGNMKFSEMM
+560 
-575 GLAMHE
+575 
-581 LTHWVQF
+581 
-588 NDSGLWSAMRETMDD
+588 
-603 QTMLAAATKYW
+603 
-614 QQAAGI
+614 
-620 DPQVRQSLAQI
+620 
-631 MAEAD
+631 
-636 GKPISGDDVAQ
+636 
-647 LESRMGRSL
+647 
-656 VESEGAAQMI
+656 
-666 ENGAAALFRGE
+666 
-677 AVPGWFGQLV
+677 
-687 TRMGLRGRSAMSA
+687 
-700 LKLYRGLQEAAKN
+700 
-713 NKGYTPGKVG
+713 
-723 FTIDA
+723 
-728 AQRGLEVMR
+728 
-737 RARLQAAGAVAA
+737 
-749 PPATPQPQAAPA
+749 
-761 PATTPAPAQPAPAA
+761 
-775 PAAPAAAP
+775 
-783 APAPAPTAAAP
+783 
-794 APAAPAPSPAAA
+794 
-806 APAPAA
+806 
-812 TTRAAID
+812 
-819 AALSAFNSAPDQEFF
+819 
-834 APSANEVAAAELAL
+834 
-848 EQRASEDAAA
+848 
-858 GRPNPYEGV
+858 
-867 TGEEVAR
+867 
-874 LMTYVDAV
+874 
-882 DGGLLPGQMV
+882 
-892 TADQRKIAKEM
+892 
-903 RRKIRRTV
+903 
-911 GTISA
+911 
-916 RAAAPKSDIGHKRE
+916 
-930 KATGRYV
+930 
-937 GSPDWVGGNPSQL
+937 
-950 KKLRKILRGLAD
+950 
-962 EGESGRYWYE
+962 
-972 NSSAAI
+972 
-978 LDIAG
+978 
-983 GDVVEAEKI
+983 
-992 VALIALYSPN
+992 
-1002 ATVPANTTMALTA
+1002 
-1015 YYQFKA
+1015 
-1021 GVPINAGFGV
+1021 
-1031 ADAKAT
+1031 
-1037 ALMAEG
+1037 
-1043 KMWSGIKTNS
+1043 
-1053 FYQNLMVNID
+1053 
-1063 PSKLDPG
+1063 
-1070 VATMDMWMALAFDY
+1070 
-1084 GDKALDQ
+1084 
-1091 GPKYQFSQREI
+1091 
-1102 QRLAA
+1102 
-1107 ELGWEAHQV
+1107 
-1116 QAAIW
+1116 
-1121 TAMKGRIDPIREQLK
+1121 
-1136 EKELEVG
+1136 
-1143 IGETYEKVD
+1143 
-1152 PKTGKTKVLYR
+1152 
-1163 VKKGR
+1163 
-1168 EYDHFR
+1168 
-1174 LAHKM
+1174 
-1179 GMEYDLKKEDIE
+1179 
-1191 ASRYDFSDA
+1191 
-1200 LRERMV
+1200 
-1206 QLSWEATPSTS
+1206 
-1217 TGRSIPGIHKAPLDQ
+1217 
-1232 RREYLEAIYKVL
+1232 
-1244 FQNGRSVIAEL
+1244 
-1255 AGLANGT
+1255 
-1262 SMIGYSAWKGDIG
+1262 
-1275 AGAQTFTP
+1275 
-1283 VATSGTG
+1283 
-1290 SKKAIKPEAA
+1290 
-1300 ANLDLASNM
+1300 
-1309 LGFILEQDAVTYHT
+1309 
-1323 ASYGAAKKDQN
+1323 
-1334 MAALQTSRPLT
+1334 
-1345 MQEMHSLYKAL
+1345 
-1356 HDKFGT
+1356 
-1362 WDLAPAYRP
+1362 
-1371 DGVRIG
+1371 
-1377 NFTAFDDSVP
+1377 
-1387 TIDNKAFHDGIQ
+1387 
-1399 EIIESLPDDFGGGSV
+1399 
-1414 TATTFMSVGNY
+1414 
-1425 LSNNWETNPNGETY
+1425 
-1439 LERIQAQ
+1439 
-1446 RPVVL
+1446 
-1451 ERVRN
+1451 
-1456 LRSSVEAINRE
+1456 
-1467 FDAKYGWG
+1467 
-1475 AGRVFNTAPAPAAPA
+1475 
-1490 DAAAAEPDV
+1490 
-1499 TGERPD
+1499 
-1505 DEPEGPGP
+1505 
-1513 TPGPGG
+1513 
-1519 GQPAVSTASARI
+1519 
-1531 TPQQDAQY
+1531 
-1539 MDAVKRGDMETAQRM
+1539 
-1554 VDAAARAA
+1554 
-1562 GYIHRVFHGTNGPM
+1562 
-1576 FRQFSKD
+1576 
-1583 MGGAKTGAESAQ
+1583 
-1595 LGIFATDNRKVAQ
+1595 LGIFATDNRRVAQ

-1630 LRKQAYETGRGKELK
+1630 LRKQAIATGRGKELK

-1650 SKREYDAAIQ
+1650 AKREYDAALQ

-1682 GFGSNINSFIDTLST
+1682 GFESNINSFIDTLAT
-1697 RELIDGEWLKS
+1697 REMIDGEWLKS

-1713 AEENLSRMEE
+1713 AEENLSRVEE

-1742 LGMYAKMDNPA
+1742 LGMYAKMTNPA
-1753 IYDAGGVTPADFA
+1753 IYDAGGVTPAEFA

-1774 MEDGHDGVIFK
+1774 LKDGHDGVIFK

-1800 DPSQFKSSDPFTYDE
+1800 DPSQFKSSDPVTLDE

-1986 FLPFSHFGTTTAA
+1986 FLPFSHFGTPTAA
-1999 QDRFSAINVIKGF
+1999 QDRFSSINVIRGGK
-2012 KSGIPRRG
+2012 KDIPRRG

-2038 FAATNEATLLSEI
+2038 FAATNEATLLAAI
-2051 MSAQRRGGYLEI
+2051 MDAQRLGGYLEI
-2063 NVDDIDDVTAAGT
+2063 NIDDIDDVTAVGT

-2126 ARQSRE
+2126 ARQRPE

-2154 RETEVREAQREAEA
+2154 REAEVREAQREAEA

-2183 KREQRIRERAKRSAL
+2183 KREQRIRERAKRAAL

-2261 IELINLLPPKTRSRY
+2261 IELINLLPPKMRSRY

-2305 RVTFNRLRALQQQ
+2305 RVTFNRLRGLQQQ
-2318 FTSRRGIRNDT
+2318 FTARRGIRNDT

-2362 GAARQLLEEARD
+2362 GAARQLMEEARD

-2383 RDGRAERQQ
+2383 REGRAERQQ

-2398 EVLAKNI
+2398 DVLAENI
-2405 ESLDELP
+2405 NKLDELP

-2475 MDGLLE
+2475 MDGLLQ

-2511 GGQSRRITSGE
+2511 GGQSRRITRGE

-2533 MALLFDENDPEFAGS
+2533 LALLFDENDPEFAGS

-2573 RLSQGQIALIDG
+2573 RLSAGQIALIDG
-2585 LKAMIDADIRQRAFD
+2585 LKGMIDADIRQRAFD

-2858 SGRSNVLTIL
+2858 AGRSNVLTIL

-3022 QRAMERAAGDLA
+3022 QRALERAAGDLA
-3034 GSAFGYGGLI
+3034 GSAFGYAGLI
-3044 LNDVYQAYRAYQD
+3044 LTDVYQAYRSYQD

-3106 MRRDIARVTPTPEKI
+3106 IRRDIARVTPTPEKI

>member
-32 QRSESEESGM
+32 QRSEREESGM

-72 DFGTFIDRVKTIET
+72 DFSTFIDRVKTIET

-92 EMASGKL
+92 EMSSGKL

-110 IEVLDKMISS
+110 IEILDKMIASE
-120 DAQQAAAA
+120 AQQAAAA

-148 GVTQGVVSSMRGFT
+148 GVTQGVVSSMRGFA
-162 NLMPVDGDA
+162 NVMPFDGDA

-273 AKTGVSQWFA
+273 AKTGVAQWFA

-309 ILQNGVKWTGMTGMQ
+309 ILQNGVKMTGWTGMQ
-324 PAEWGEAFSQAAT
+324 PAEWKEAFSQAAT

-360 RQQTNKLLREAGSK
+360 RQQTNKLLRDAGSK

-401 LESDQAEQSLMQASA
+401 LESDQAEQALMQAGA

-459 TGEAGLETA
+459 TGEAGLATA

-484 NYLTALASMSSG
+484 NYLTALASMSAG

-519 TTSQKAVEQQLTRLG
+519 TTAQKAVEQQLTRLG

-543 TQGDTRPAFFSP
+543 QQGDTRPAFFSP

-581 LTHWVQF
+581 LTHWAQF
-588 NDSGLWSAMRETMDD
+588 NDSGLWRAMRETMDD
-603 QTMLAAATKYW
+603 QTMLAAATEYW

-631 MAEAD
+631 MAEAE

-656 VESEGAAQMI
+656 LESEGAAKMI

-819 AALSAFNSAPDQEFF
+819 AASTGISAAPDQQFF

-867 TGEEVAR
+867 TGEEIAR

-892 TADQRKIAKEM
+892 TSEQRRIAKEM

-916 RAAAPKSDIGHKRE
+916 RAAAPRSDIGHKRE

-937 GSPDWVGGNPSQL
+937 GSPDWVGGNPAQL
-950 KKLRKILRGLAD
+950 KKLRKILRGLAE

-978 LDIAG
+978 LEIAG

-1217 TGRSIPGIHKAPLDQ
+1217 TGRSIPEIHKAPLDQ

-1475 AGRVFNTAPAPAAPA
+1475 AGRVFSTAPAPAAPA
-1490 DAAAAEPDV
+1490 AATAAEPDV

-1519 GQPAVSTASARI
+1519 GQPVTA
-1531 TPQQDAQY
+1531 
-1539 MDAVKRGDMETAQRM
+1539 
-1554 VDAAARAA
+1554 
-1562 GYIHRVFHGTNGPM
+1562 
-1576 FRQFSKD
+1576 
-1583 MGGAKTGAESAQ
+1583 
-1595 LGIFATDNRKVAQ
+1595 
-1608 SYADNPGMGSMFDL
+1608 
-1622 ALGGPLSE
+1622 
-1630 LRKQAYETGRGKELK
+1630 
-1645 DAYDA
+1645 
-1650 SKREYDAAIQ
+1650 
-1660 RGRARVR
+1660 
-1667 EDVANSEVIADLKKA
+1667 
-1682 GFGSNINSFIDTLST
+1682 
-1697 RELIDGEWLKS
+1697 
-1708 PEIVA
+1708 
-1713 AEENLSRMEE
+1713 
-1723 PLQEFL
+1723 
-1729 RDVIVSSIPNRRV
+1729 
-1742 LGMYAKMDNPA
+1742 
-1753 IYDAGGVTPADFA
+1753 
-1766 LTPKIQKA
+1766 
-1774 MEDGHDGVIFK
+1774 
-1785 NLIDPVEPSTHYVVF
+1785 PS
-1800 DPSQFKSSDPFTYDE
+1800 
-1815 AGNVI
+1815 
-1820 PLSQRFNAASPSI
+1820 SPSI
-1833 MEARAPSRGIF
+1833 VAARAPSRGIF

-1891 VIDGGFIVNGEY
+1891 VIDGGFIVNGKY

-1943 SLSTFTPEWQEWFR
+1943 SLSSFAPEWQEWFR

-1978 VDGESFDQ
+1978 VDGQSFDQ
-1986 FLPFSHFGTTTAA
+1986 FLPFSHFGTPTAA
-1999 QDRFSAINVIKGF
+1999 QDRFRAINVIKGF
-2012 KSGIPRRG
+2012 KSEIPRRG

-2051 MSAQRRGGYLEI
+2051 LSAQRRGGYLEI
-2063 NVDDIDDVTAAGT
+2063 NVDDIDDVTAVGT

-2116 RPTRSPVISS
+2116 RPTRSPIISS
-2126 ARQSRE
+2126 ARQRRE

-2154 RETEVREAQREAEA
+2154 REAEVREAQREAEA

-2183 KREQRIRERAKRSAL
+2183 KREQRVRERAKRAAL

-2305 RVTFNRLRALQQQ
+2305 RVTFNRLRSLQQQ

-2398 EVLAKNI
+2398 EALAQNI
-2405 ESLDELP
+2405 ERLDELP

-2475 MDGLLE
+2475 MDGLLQ

-2533 MALLFDENDPEFAGS
+2533 LALLFDENDPEFAGS

-2553 RDGGKLPLRVTR
+2553 RDGGKMPVRVTR

-2700 SAMESRLGAKS
+2700 SAMESRLGARS

-2734 DNLNSNVSGAL
+2734 DSLNSNVSGAL

-2779 IALTPAQRSAMI
+2779 IALTPAQRSDLI

-2858 SGRSNVLTIL
+2858 AGRSNVLTIL

-3022 QRAMERAAGDLA
+3022 QRAMERAAGDLV

-3064 VQLMPL
+3064 IQIMPL
-3070 QVVNESIRNFA
+3070 QVANEVLRNFA
-3081 TGEYGAMAGDIAT
+3081 AGEYGAMAGDVAT

-3106 MRRDIARVTPTPEKI
+3106 IRRDIARVTPTPEKI

>member
-1 MSQFSFFPQADG
+1 M
-13 SDPLADALSQYRRS
+13 
-27 KKTLG
+27 
-32 QRSESEESGM
+32 
-42 QFGRAVAGLL
+42 
-52 NDLDPLSWVVSPSS
+52 
-66 VMDDIG
+66 
-72 DFGTFIDRVKTIET
+72 
-86 KKQLDS
+86 
-92 EMASGKL
+92 
-99 TPQEMLLRQQQ
+99 
-110 IEVLDKMISS
+110 
-120 DAQQAAAA
+120 
-128 TQEEIAEK
+128 
-136 GVVGMFGQGVKA
+136 
-148 GVTQGVVSSMRGFT
+148 
-162 NLMPVDGDA
+162 
-171 FWSGAQRETGMA
+171 
-183 TPEDSVSGK
+183 
-192 IGQAVGSGL
+192 
-201 FSAASFTVN
+201 
-210 PYLGTA
+210 
-216 VMGLQGYGGGIEA
+216 
-229 YDQAYQYGLTTGDY
+229 
-243 SQFEKITSGLTSAA
+243 
-257 IEAATETLG
+257 
-266 YGIASRL
+266 
-273 AKTGVSQWFA
+273 
-283 QPGARAVMGTVGKM
+283 
-297 YAGEAL
+297 
-303 EEGLVP
+303 
-309 ILQNGVKWTGMTGMQ
+309 
-324 PAEWGEAFSQAAT
+324 
-337 DAFYGGFGG
+337 
-346 FGAAAVNVPAEIVR
+346 
-360 RQQTNKLLREAGSK
+360 
-374 YADESFVEEIAPKRA
+374 
-389 AALQAM
+389 
-395 TPEERA
+395 
-401 LESDQAEQSLMQASA
+401 
-416 DLGKAKENVGAVQA
+416 
-430 QLIAKQQELA
+430 
-440 RARRGRDQA
+440 
-449 RIQALEAEVA
+449 
-459 TGEAGLETA
+459 
-468 RQNAASIAA
+468 
-477 DYAASQF
+477 
-484 NYLTALASMSSG
+484 
-496 APTVQMTVDDVLSS
+496 
-510 QQYNPATSA
+510 
-519 TTSQKAVEQQLTRLG
+519 
-534 FKVQYYDGG
+534 
-543 TQGDTRPAFFSP
+543 
-555 QTPDT
+555 
-560 VYLRADGNMKFSEMM
+560 
-575 GLAMHE
+575 
-581 LTHWVQF
+581 
-588 NDSGLWSAMRETMDD
+588 
-603 QTMLAAATKYW
+603 
-614 QQAAGI
+614 
-620 DPQVRQSLAQI
+620 
-631 MAEAD
+631 
-636 GKPISGDDVAQ
+636 
-647 LESRMGRSL
+647 
-656 VESEGAAQMI
+656 
-666 ENGAAALFRGE
+666 
-677 AVPGWFGQLV
+677 
-687 TRMGLRGRSAMSA
+687 
-700 LKLYRGLQEAAKN
+700 
-713 NKGYTPGKVG
+713 
-723 FTIDA
+723 
-728 AQRGLEVMR
+728 
-737 RARLQAAGAVAA
+737 
-749 PPATPQPQAAPA
+749 
-761 PATTPAPAQPAPAA
+761 
-775 PAAPAAAP
+775 
-783 APAPAPTAAAP
+783 
-794 APAAPAPSPAAA
+794 
-806 APAPAA
+806 
-812 TTRAAID
+812 
-819 AALSAFNSAPDQEFF
+819 
-834 APSANEVAAAELAL
+834 
-848 EQRASEDAAA
+848 
-858 GRPNPYEGV
+858 
-867 TGEEVAR
+867 AR

-892 TADQRKIAKEM
+892 TSEQRRIAKEM

-916 RAAAPKSDIGHKRE
+916 RAAAPRSDIGHKRE

-937 GSPDWVGGNPSQL
+937 GSPDWVGGNPAQL
-950 KKLRKILRGLAD
+950 KKLRKILRGLAE

-978 LDIAG
+978 LEIAG

-1143 IGETYEKVD
+1143 IGETYEKFD
-1152 PKTGKTKVLYR
+1152 PKTGKNKVLYR

-1244 FQNGRSVIAEL
+1244 FENGRSVIAEL

-1387 TIDNKAFHDGIQ
+1387 TIDNKDFHDGIQ

-1475 AGRVFNTAPAPAAPA
+1475 AGRIFGTAPAPAAPA
-1490 DAAAAEPDV
+1490 AATAAEPDV

-1519 GQPAVSTASARI
+1519 GQPAVSTSSARI

-1539 MDAVKRGDMETAQRM
+1539 MDAVKRGDMKTAQRMFDMAADSAGYNEDGSHGLARGELVGNRFDPNLLGSNTGAPSAKLGFFFGSRSTAATYAFDIDPVKAREHSLKLQNLWKQLASRVPKKYLNLLQVGYELERGDDAFFPSAAADPSGEQIARSAKSYYMSLNDVGLFALEDMRSIEDEMRMVEGEEKAGAELLKWTEKTWLPAWNRAIKAATKEVRSTESSILNVKLRMTNPLVHDFAGKRYREKSYAEVIADAKRRGHDSVILKNTYDGGGLDDIKVVFDPSQIKSADPVTYDEAGNVIPLSKRFDPSEPSILYARQPAAVVSDADYLAAVERGDMATAQRM
-1554 VDAAARAA
+1554 VDEAARAA
-1562 GYIHRVFHGTNGPM
+1562 GYRFTVYHGTNGPE
-1576 FRQFSKD
+1576 FTVFDSAK
-1583 MGGAKTGAESAQ
+1583 GGLKTGASSATT
-1595 LGIFATDNRKVAQ
+1595 GFFATDNPKVAEQ
-1608 SYADNPGMGSMFDL
+1608 YRDNIGMGGYLGLMLGTESPLNDARAAAL
-1622 ALGGPLSE
+1622 ASPEGQRISSR
-1630 LRKQAYETGRGKELK
+1630 LRAAKEATRRAI
-1645 DAYDA
+1645 DA
-1650 SKREYDAAIQ
+1650 KRQ
-1660 RGRARVR
+1660 SV
-1667 EDVANSEVIADLKKA
+1667 VAEVSSLVQSRPNPNPSLNQFIID
-1682 GFGSNINSFIDTLST
+1682 NISQSRMDS
-1697 RELIDGEWLKS
+1697 GEWLNDPAVQS
-1708 PEIVA
+1708 AQQEEA
-1713 AEENLSRMEE
+1713 QAEFDMN
-1723 PLQEFL
+1723 EF
-1729 RDVIVSSIPNRRV
+1729 VSSAVVGALPNRRV
-1742 LGMYAKMDNPA
+1742 LNMYAKIDNPA
-1753 IYDAGGVTPADFA
+1753 IYDAGGKTPADFP
-1766 LTPKIQKA
+1766 LTEKINA
-1774 MEDGHDGVIFK
+1774 AIEAGNDGVIFK

-1800 DPSQFKSSDPFTYDE
+1800 DSSQFKSSDPVTRDE
-1815 AGNVI
+1815 QGNVI
-1820 PLSQRFNAASPSI
+1820 PLSQRFNPSSPSI
-1833 MEARAPSRGIF
+1833 LEAR
-1844 DVNNPPEPKAGF
+1844 
-1856 DRVMAVMDSDGVVY
+1856 
-1870 YDTEARM
+1870 
-1877 HGDLVDSF
+1877 
-1885 PGIEDY
+1885 
-1891 VIDGGFIVNGEY
+1891 
-1903 RMNMSDGGYAA
+1903 
-1914 KEGGDER
+1914 
-1921 VAEVKAFT
+1921 
-1929 KRVNDPTIVGARSP
+1929 
-1943 SLSTFTPEWQEWFR
+1943 
-1957 GSKVVDEYGNP
+1957 
-1968 KVQFH
+1968 
-1973 STSAL
+1973 
-1978 VDGESFDQ
+1978 
-1986 FLPFSHFGTTTAA
+1986 
-1999 QDRFSAINVIKGF
+1999 
-2012 KSGIPRRG
+2012 
-2020 SRTYP
+2020 
-2025 VYLSI
+2025 
-2030 KNPLRVTD
+2030 
-2038 FAATNEATLLSEI
+2038 
-2051 MSAQRRGGYLEI
+2051 QR
-2063 NVDDIDDVTAAGT
+2063 
-2076 YDAVRKAGYDG
+2076 
-2087 LVYKNEFE
+2087 
-2095 DRGEDS
+2095 
-2101 YVIFDPSQAKSIFNV
+2101 P
-2116 RPTRSPVISS
+2116 
-2126 ARQSRE
+2126 E

-2154 RETEVREAQREAEA
+2154 REAEVREAQREAEA

-2183 KREQRIRERAKRSAL
+2183 KREQRVRERAKRAAL

-2241 ASGEGYRQAKK
+2241 ASGEGYRQAKR

-2261 IELINLLPPKTRSRY
+2261 IELINLLPPRMRSRY
-2276 LPRIAELSSA
+2276 LPRIAELTSA
-2286 AGVLKVA
+2286 TGVLKVA

-2383 RDGRAERQQ
+2383 REGRAERQQ

-2398 EVLAKNI
+2398 EVLAQNI
-2405 ESLDELP
+2405 ERLDELP

-2475 MDGLLE
+2475 MDGLLQ

-2533 MALLFDENDPEFAGS
+2533 LALLFDENDPEFAGS

-2553 RDGGKLPLRVTR
+2553 RDGGKMPVRVTR

-2700 SAMESRLGAKS
+2700 SAMESRMGAKS

-2734 DNLNSNVSGAL
+2734 DSLNSNVSGAL

-2770 DWASGSRSS
+2770 DWASGSRAS
-2779 IALTPAQRSAMI
+2779 IALTPAQRSDLI

-2858 SGRSNVLTIL
+2858 AGRSNVLTIL

-3022 QRAMERAAGDLA
+3022 QRAMERAAGDLV

-3064 VQLMPL
+3064 IQIMPL
-3070 QVVNESIRNFA
+3070 QVANEVLRNFA
-3081 TGEYGAMAGDIAT
+3081 AGEYGAMAGDVAT

-3106 MRRDIARVTPTPEKI
+3106 IRRDIARVTPTPEKI